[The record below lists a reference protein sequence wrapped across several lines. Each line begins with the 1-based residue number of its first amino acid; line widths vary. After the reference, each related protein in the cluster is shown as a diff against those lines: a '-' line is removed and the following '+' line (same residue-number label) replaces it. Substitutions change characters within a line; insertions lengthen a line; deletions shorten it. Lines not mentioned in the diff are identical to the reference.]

1 VGDCETIKPKKGDL
15 VRWIYDYALYAA
27 DDKGNAWPHDPQ
39 YEYGVIMEVS
49 HSDPHAIIVFSTT
62 TKMWHVAHMVDDDI
76 EIISE
81 SRNKVV
87 IPTAEE
93 IKKYE
98 K

>member
-1 VGDCETIKPKKGDL
+1 MGDSNPKKPKRGDL
-15 VRWIYDYALYAA
+15 VRWICDYALFAA

-49 HSDPHAIIVFSTT
+49 HSDPNAIIVFGTSS
-62 TKMWHVAHMVDDDI
+62 KMWYTANIIEDEI
-76 EIISE
+76 EIVSS
-81 SRNKVV
+81 SRRQ
-87 IPTAEE
+87 ILFPSAEE